1 MPELKPIAIVDWTH
15 LIEDYLDNVQITF
28 GQFASETT
36 GGWLFGYIEALQ
48 SAGYRPIFFCVS
60 ARVETLEIH
69 RHIPSNSEI
78 CVLPAPKFYR
88 WLRKKILNPYV
99 AQVEEA
105 SGRISV
111 IRKPFLFLLLSIA
124 EYVSTPYWIFHK
136 ELRCRKLGTILCQDY
151 EHGRYDGL
159 VSLSKLTGR
168 KIFAAFQGGIAP
180 TNRLKKIIR
189 KLSINLSNGI
199 IAGSKTEIER
209 VKNTYELDNSQIVK
223 IFNPLSTNLFTQP
236 KRTEARKKFDI
247 SETERVALWHGR
259 VDLRRK
265 GLDLLVE
272 AWQHLLE
279 KIPTL
284 DCRLLLLGYG
294 NDAEEFRRLLASAN
308 NPTIKWFAEYTND
321 RRRIQEF
328 LSTGDVYVFPSRHEG
343 FPLAPI
349 EAMSSGLPVLATD
362 APGISDILGNG
373 SDSGG
378 IVVAMEDVA
387 ALAANL
393 EKLFFDAR
401 LRLEMGEKARRRAE
415 SAFSVEKVG
424 KQLRDFIER
433 NSE

>member
-1 MPELKPIAIVDWTH
+1 M
-15 LIEDYLDNVQITF
+15 
-28 GQFASETT
+28 
-36 GGWLFGYIEALQ
+36 
-48 SAGYRPIFFCVS
+48 
-60 ARVETLEIH
+60 
-69 RHIPSNSEI
+69 
-78 CVLPAPKFYR
+78 
-88 WLRKKILNPYV
+88 
-99 AQVEEA
+99 
-105 SGRISV
+105 
-111 IRKPFLFLLLSIA
+111 
-124 EYVSTPYWIFHK
+124 
-136 ELRCRKLGTILCQDY
+136 
-151 EHGRYDGL
+151 
-159 VSLSKLTGR
+159 
-168 KIFAAFQGGIAP
+168 
-180 TNRLKKIIR
+180 
-189 KLSINLSNGI
+189 
-199 IAGSKTEIER
+199 
-209 VKNTYELDNSQIVK
+209 
-223 IFNPLSTNLFTQP
+223 
-236 KRTEARKKFDI
+236 
-247 SETERVALWHGR
+247 
-259 VDLRRK
+259 RRK